1 MRWYKAD
8 LHIHTVLSPCGGLD
22 MSPVNI
28 VRQAVEKKLDI
39 IAITDHNSTK
49 HCRSAQQIAGKYG
62 ITLIAG
68 AELNT
73 KEEIHCLAFF
83 ENIDKADEF
92 QNYIDFNLTVV
103 PNKVDIY
110 GHQYLVDENEDIL
123 DEEER
128 LLVAALG
135 TGIEDVIT
143 EVHRLEGLVV
153 PAHINRMYNGIFS
166 QLGFLPEG
174 LKADALELDRRA
186 GNDNFYQDH
195 PEIGRYPL
203 LRNSDAHSLHQ
214 IGSATTEYLL
224 EVPAFS
230 ELRMALSG
238 DWNTRIR
245 SI

>member
-39 IAITDHNSTK
+39 IAITDHNSTR
-49 HCRSAQQIAGKYG
+49 HCRSAQHIAERYG
-62 ITLIAG
+62 ITVIAG

-92 QNYIDFNLTVV
+92 QQYIDLNLTVV
-103 PNKVDIY
+103 PNKAEIY

-123 DEEER
+123 DEEDR
-128 LLVAALG
+128 LLVAALE
-135 TGIEDVIT
+135 TGIEAVIS

-153 PAHINRMYNGIFS
+153 PAHINRMYNGLFS

-174 LKADALELDRRA
+174 LMADGLELDRRA
-186 GNDNFYQDH
+186 GNDNFYQNH

-203 LRNSDAHSLHQ
+203 LRNSDAHTLHQ
-214 IGSATTEYLL
+214 IGTATTEYLL
-224 EVPAFS
+224 EAPGFS
-230 ELRMALSG
+230 ELKAVLAG

-245 SI
+245 SL

>member
-22 MSPVNI
+22 MSPVSI
-28 VRQAVEKKLDI
+28 VRKAVEKKLDI

-49 HCRSAQQIAGKYG
+49 HCRSAQQIAEKYG
-62 ITLIAG
+62 ITVIAG

-92 QNYIDFNLTVV
+92 QHYIDAHLTIIA
-103 PNKVDIY
+103 NKPEVY

-123 DEEER
+123 DEEDH
-128 LLVAALG
+128 LLVAALQ
-135 TGIEDVIT
+135 TGIEEVID

-153 PAHINRMYNGIFS
+153 PAHINRMHSGIFS
-166 QLGFLPEG
+166 QLGFLPPG

-186 GNDNFYQDH
+186 GNDNFYETH
-195 PEIGRYPL
+195 PEIGAYPL
-203 LRNSDAHSLHQ
+203 LRNSDAHSLQQ
-214 IGSATTEYLL
+214 IGTATTGYLL
-224 EVPAFS
+224 EKPVFS

-238 DWNTRIR
+238 DWNMRIKTL
-245 SI
+245 